1 MLLDAAVFVPMKL
14 LERVVAELL
23 MLPPLISNVNPVRAF
38 RTYVPSIPFADTSPD
53 TSISTTGVGR
63 RTPILLLESVIPP
76 MEFDVVA
83 VVVTLPV
90 TARVVPS
97 KVRLVCAWATPEDV
111 PVAVRTRFA
120 VAL

>member
-1 MLLDAAVFVPMKL
+1 M
-14 LERVVAELL
+14 
-23 MLPPLISNVNPVRAF
+23 
-38 RTYVPSIPFADTSPD
+38 
-53 TSISTTGVGR
+53 
-63 RTPILLLESVIPP
+63 LESVIPP

-111 PVAVRTRFA
+111 PVAVRMRFA